1 MILKKELLEYN
12 IEINEMHK
20 QNLIQSLKE
29 IIFILFGILMISQI
43 KSIYNKSEIKNK
55 RIDSDTSK
63 NEISFKDIAGLKQ
76 VKKRYAFISRI
87 FKRS

>member
-1 MILKKELLEYN
+1 
-12 IEINEMHK
+12 
-20 QNLIQSLKE
+20 
-29 IIFILFGILMISQI
+29 MISQI

-76 VKKRYAFISRI
+76 VKKICIY
-87 FKRS
+87 